1 MEKLLTMKKIINH
14 EYELAKRE
22 TLRYW
27 NANKDYIVAIV
38 FLAFF
43 IWASRQGFFN

>member
-1 MEKLLTMKKIINH
+1 MKKLNYEIN
-14 EYELAKRE
+14 LAKRE

-27 NANKDYIVAIV
+27 NKHKDYILAIG

-43 IWASRQGFFN
+43 IWASRNGFFN

>member
-1 MEKLLTMKKIINH
+1 MKKAINH

-22 TLRYW
+22 TIKYW
-27 NANKDYIVAIV
+27 QSNKDYIVAIG

-43 IWASRQGFFN
+43 IWASRNGFFN

>member
-1 MEKLLTMKKIINH
+1 MKKIINH
-14 EYELAKRE
+14 EINLAKRE

>member
-1 MEKLLTMKKIINH
+1 MKKLIN
-14 EYELAKRE
+14 YEINLAQRE
-22 TLRYW
+22 TIKYW
-27 NANKDYIVAIV
+27 QSNKDYIVGIL